1 MRQTALNTVYDLAKI
16 DPRVVFIGSDLG
28 KNTLEKFKEEFP
40 ERFFMEGVS
49 EAHLIGMAAGLALEG
64 KIPYFNTITTFISR
78 RAYEQVAIDLC
89 LHNLPVRLLGS
100 GGGLV
105 YAPLGPTHLAIED
118 IALMRAIPQ
127 MTIVA
132 PADALEMKKLM
143 LASLDYQGP
152 IYIRIAKGGD
162 PLVTKEEDQFIF
174 GKAYQYQE
182 GKDALI
188 ITTGICLKLALDAA
202 AELKNKNIQ
211 ATILHC
217 PTIKPLDTKTILPLL
232 SEIDTIVSIEEG
244 IINGG
249 LGSAIAELIAEGN
262 FAKVKKFKRLGIP
275 DTFCKN
281 YGSQEALMKS
291 YGITSEAIIDFILK
305 L

>member
-1 MRQTALNTVYDLAKI
+1 MRQTALNTVYDLAKV
-16 DPRVVFIGSDLG
+16 DSRVVFIGSDLG
-28 KNTLEKFKEEFP
+28 KNTLENFKAEFP

-49 EAHLIGMAAGLALEG
+49 EAHIIGMAAGLALEG

-100 GGGLV
+100 GGGFV

-118 IALMRAIPQ
+118 IALMRAIPN
-127 MTIVA
+127 MTVVA
-132 PADALEMKKLM
+132 PADAVEMKKLM
-143 LASLDYQGP
+143 QVSLNYPGP

-162 PLVTKEEDQFIF
+162 PLVTREEDKFVF
-174 GKAYQYQE
+174 GKAYLYSQ

-188 ITTGICLKLALDAA
+188 ITTGICLKLALSAA
-202 AELKNKNIQ
+202 AELKAKKID

-217 PTIKPLDTKTILPLL
+217 PTIKPLDTKTIMPLL
-232 SEIDTIVSIEEG
+232 SEIKTIVSIEEG

-262 FAKVKKFKRLGIP
+262 FHTPKRFKRLGIA
-275 DTFCKN
+275 DAFSKN
-281 YGSQEALMKS
+281 YGSQEELMKFS
-291 YGITSEAIIDFILK
+291 GITAEAIVKFIIK
-305 L
+305 A

>member
-1 MRQTALNTVYDLAKI
+1 MRQTALSTVYDLAKV

-49 EAHLIGMAAGLALEG
+49 EAHIIGMAAGLALEG

-78 RAYEQVAIDLC
+78 RAYEQVVIDLC

-127 MTIVA
+127 MTVVA
-132 PADALEMKKLM
+132 PADAQEMRKLM
-143 LASLDYQGP
+143 LASLDYPGP
-152 IYIRIAKGGD
+152 IYVRIAKGGD
-162 PLVTKEEDQFIF
+162 PIVTKEEGEFVF

-202 AELKNKNIQ
+202 AELKTKNINVS
-211 ATILHC
+211 ILHC
-217 PTIKPLDTKTILPLL
+217 PTIKPLDIKTIMPLI
-232 SEIDTIVSIEEG
+232 SQINTIVSIEEG

-249 LGSAIAELIAEGN
+249 LGSAIAELIAEAS
-262 FAKVKKFKRLGIP
+262 FSTSKKFKRLGIP

-291 YGITSEAIIDFILK
+291 YNITTEAIVDFILK
-305 L
+305 Q